1 VKVARSPRWRPDA
14 PVLDLFSMAR
24 KPARGLMLSV
34 VVVACWLGA
43 ASLAQGLLGAD
54 VGRGARELEERIE
67 MRLRGQRAPVE
78 PQPPDRTLQDES
90 FEPWELVR
98 V

>member
-1 VKVARSPRWRPDA
+1 
-14 PVLDLFSMAR
+14 MAR
-24 KPARGLMLSV
+24 KPARGLVHTVM
-34 VVVACWLGA
+34 VVACWMGA

-54 VGRGARELEERIE
+54 LARGARELEERIE

-78 PQPPDRTLQDES
+78 PQPPDRSPQDEA

>member
-1 VKVARSPRWRPDA
+1 
-14 PVLDLFSMAR
+14 MAR
-24 KPARGLMLSV
+24 KPARGLVHTFV
-34 VVVACWLGA
+34 VVTCWMGA

-54 VGRGARELEERIE
+54 LGRGARELEERIE
-67 MRLRGQRAPVE
+67 MRLRGQSAPTEV
-78 PQPPDRTLQDES
+78 QPPDRSPQDEA